1 MKRKIAY
8 YQLNKEELESLQ
20 KKCVEILS
28 FVIKAINQMGLT
40 YYCIGGTAIGAYKYK
55 GFVPWDDDID
65 IAMPRQDFMTFI
77 KDGAKFLP
85 QNLVISSC
93 FNEKHNFFGVTKV
106 RDSQTTFYDIETAR
120 FNVNHGVFI
129 DIFPIDGYCSEPTH
143 LQKFKYRVFSGRI
156 GYKQNNNK
164 TLSQTIKGFVCSVL
178 CLFCS
183 PNKCRL
189 KLEKM
194 LMKKTID
201 ESPCVF
207 NRLMVFDKNIF
218 GVPRFFKFHDLDVCL
233 PEKTDEY
240 LKICF
245 GDITKDVE
253 EEKKKQHHFAYMID
267 MNTPFAHYEF
277 KKGAVRRI
285 K

>member
-8 YQLNKEELESLQ
+8 YQLSKDELETLQ
-20 KKCVEILS
+20 KKCVEIFS
-28 FVIKAINQMGLT
+28 FVIKAIKQMGLT
-40 YYCIGGTAIGAYKYK
+40 YYCIGGTAIGSYKYK

-65 IAMPRQDFMTFI
+65 IAMPRADFMKFI
-77 KDGAKFLP
+77 EEGAKFLP

-93 FNEKHNFFGVTKV
+93 FNEKQNFFGVTKV

-129 DIFPIDGYCSEPTH
+129 DIFPIDGYCKQTRF
-143 LQKFKYRVFSGRI
+143 QKFKYRVLSGRI

-164 TLSQTIKGFVCSVL
+164 SFSQIIKGFVCSLL
-178 CLFCS
+178 CFFSS
-183 PNKCRL
+183 PNRCRL

-194 LMKKTID
+194 LMKKSID
-201 ESPCVF
+201 ESSYVF

-218 GVPRFFKFHDLDVCL
+218 GKPRVFKFHDLDVCL
-233 PEKTDEY
+233 PEKTEEY

-267 MNTPFAHYEF
+267 VNTPFANYEF